1 MVPQYDP
8 NSFRPKTAT
17 QRAAQSGINQLN
29 SAVQGY
35 GEILRPELMQTI
47 GSALGGLNQIGALRS
62 GATVTALNDITT
74 NYADRVG
81 AYATQTAGQ
90 GAQLGLGQYD
100 REMAERQRKREERAS
115 LLRTLGSALGA
126 GIGFFTGGPAGAA
139 AGFKAGQYL
148 TGNGGGTA

>member
-1 MVPQYDP
+1 MIPQYDP

-17 QRAAQSGINQLN
+17 QRAAQGGINQLN

-35 GEILRPELMQTI
+35 GEIMRPELMQTI

-62 GATVTALNDITT
+62 GATTTALNDITT
-74 NYADRVG
+74 NYADRFA

-100 REMAERQRKREERAS
+100 REMAERERKRQERAS

-126 GIGFFTGGPAGAA
+126 GIGFIAQPIGAA
-139 AGFKAGQYL
+139 IGKKIAAGIYQNNKIG
-148 TGNGGGTA
+148 

>member
-1 MVPQYDP
+1 MIPQYDP

-17 QRAAQSGINQLN
+17 QRAAQGGINQLN

-62 GATVTALNDITT
+62 GATTTALNDITT
-74 NYADRVG
+74 NYVDRVG
-81 AYATQTAGQ
+81 AYASQTASE

-100 REMAERQRKREERAS
+100 REMAERERKRQQRAS

-126 GIGFFTGGPAGAA
+126 GIGFFTGGPAGAV
-139 AGFKAGQYL
+139 AGAKASQYVIDKKF
-148 TGNGGGTA
+148 